1 MTDTT
6 TIADTTQEVTE
17 ATQQA
22 VKQITQYLQDSI
34 PGLITFGLEVLAAL
48 VAFFIGRLVIKWIR
62 KIVRRSFER
71 SEADKGVEQF
81 VDSLLKYGLYGILI
95 SKRNSDLLYK
105 IKYD

>member
-6 TIADTTQEVTE
+6 TITDTTQEVTE

-22 VKQITQYLQDSI
+22 VKQVNQITQYLQDSI

-62 KIVRRSFER
+62 KIVRKRSIWHLLMSLRSFSRR
-71 SEADKGVEQF
+71 SW
-81 VDSLLKYGLYGILI
+81 S
-95 SKRNSDLLYK
+95 S
-105 IKYD
+105 